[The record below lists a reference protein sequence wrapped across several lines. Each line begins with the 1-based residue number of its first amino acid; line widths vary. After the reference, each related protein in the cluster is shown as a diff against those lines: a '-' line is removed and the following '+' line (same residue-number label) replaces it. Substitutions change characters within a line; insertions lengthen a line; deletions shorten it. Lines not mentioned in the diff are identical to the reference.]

1 MKRIERPELAQAR
14 AGGLANIG
22 EAARA
27 SGVSAKM
34 IRHYESLGLMPE
46 AGRTFAGYR
55 LYSAKDIHRLSF
67 IRRARSL
74 GFSTQDIAAL
84 LGLWDNRRR
93 SSAQVKKLAQDH
105 IGELAVRIR
114 EMQAMQRTLE
124 QLASRCHGDD
134 RPDCPILDDL
144 ALDDLALDDL
154 APDAATAR

>member
-1 MKRIERPELAQAR
+1 MRPELKDAR
-14 AGGLANIG
+14 ADGLANIG

-34 IRHYESLGLMPE
+34 IRHYEATGLMPSV
-46 AGRTFAGYR
+46 GRTFAGYR
-55 LYSAKDIHRLSF
+55 LYSDKDIHRLSF

-74 GFSTQDIAAL
+74 GFSTPDIAAL

-93 SSAQVKKLAQDH
+93 SSAQVKKLAQQR
-105 IGELAVRIR
+105 IAELAERIA

-124 QLASRCHGDD
+124 SLAVRCHGDE

-144 ALDDLALDDL
+144 ALDETESG
-154 APDAATAR
+154 DAR